1 MALTQNDEFPKV
13 VLGGV
18 IFEIEIAGDE
28 LRDLALYA
36 VSQKVSLP
44 EALWLLLDAAMI
56 TVRARDGL

>member
-36 VSQKVSLP
+36 VSQKVSLR